1 MYLYMYTHT
10 HTYHSDFSIHRQC
23 LKDLAAG
30 RFTGSSLVTQQ
41 KPPVGRPL
49 REQRRQR
56 LRLSM
61 RQSPVSG
68 CTARAGGHVL
78 RGWVRDRARNFRAA
92 MPGLRTEA
100 GRWLKRL
107 GCTHTHTDR
116 QTDTQTHRHTHRHTD
131 THTDTQTH
139 RHTDTQTHRHTDTQ
153 THRHTSP
160 TLESRFDKRLVGHLS
175 ERLVE
180 YSGNGAVWI
189 SKLDD
194 AMVYHDA
201 VMSCYVM
208 AYHDM

>member
-1 MYLYMYTHT
+1 MHKRMVRSYLHIHKHIHKHILIHIHVHVHVHVHVHIYMYMYMYIYIYIYACTCTCTHTHT

-116 QTDTQTHRHTHRHTD
+116 QTHTQTHRHTHRHTD
-131 THTDTQTH
+131 THTRTH
-139 RHTDTQTHRHTDTQ
+139 THTHTH
-153 THRHTSP
+153 
-160 TLESRFDKRLVGHLS
+160 VCMY
-175 ERLVE
+175 VCM
-180 YSGNGAVWI
+180 Y
-189 SKLDD
+189 
-194 AMVYHDA
+194 VYR
-201 VMSCYVM
+201 
-208 AYHDM
+208 